1 MSQSYRKLHCKITCL
16 GEKRGEHDDKKR
28 SSRNIRRSNHSK
40 MGRLGV
46 EADDDA
52 SANIQFKT
60 RKSVQRWTFRGE
72 GKTMVDP
79 AHPGN
84 FHVKK
89 LGNKKVMMIK

>member
-1 MSQSYRKLHCKITCL
+1 MSQSYRKLHCKITCS

-46 EADDDA
+46 ETDDDA
-52 SANIQFKT
+52 SADIQFKT

-79 AHPGN
+79 AHPGKKKK
-84 FHVKK
+84 KK